1 MCGLTAS
8 GEAYCW
14 GFNRWGQLGDGTT
27 TDKST
32 PVAVAGG
39 LQFASLWA
47 GGRRTCGVTTSGTA
61 YCWGEK
67 AKIGT
72 ARSATAPASTELPR
86 RQCFGSRHPDPPRS
100 RV

>member
-1 MCGLTAS
+1 
-8 GEAYCW
+8 
-14 GFNRWGQLGDGTT
+14 WGQLGDGTT

-61 YCWGEK
+61 YCWGENRY
-67 AKIGT
+67 ALGDGT
-72 ARSATAPASTELPR
+72 GINRTTPTPVLWQS
-86 RQCFGSRHPDPPRS
+86 PP
-100 RV
+100 

>member
-32 PVAVAGG
+32 PVAVAGRAPVRG
-39 LQFASLWA
+39 FVGGWA
-47 GGRRTCGVTTSGTA
+47 ARLRRHHQRYGILLGR
-61 YCWGEK
+61 K
-67 AKIGT
+67 
-72 ARSATAPASTELPR
+72 
-86 RQCFGSRHPDPPRS
+86 
-100 RV
+100 

>member
-39 LQFASLWA
+39 LQFTSLWA

-61 YCWGEK
+61 YCWGEDRYG
-67 AKIGT
+67 ALGDGT
-72 ARSATAPASTELPR
+72 GINRTTPTPVLWQS
-86 RQCFGSRHPDPPRS
+86 PP
-100 RV
+100 